1 MTFLST
7 ELSSI
12 SDLTLI
18 AIAIG
23 LSMDAFAVSVSNG
36 LCYAD
41 IKGKTPLIAP
51 DLRHISGVMTAAGY
65 LLGSTVSAFISDIGH
80 TSWRSSFWRLSEQK

>member
-41 IKGKTPLIAP
+41 IKGKNALLIA
-51 DLRHISGVMTAAGY
+51 LTFGIYQGVMTAAGY
-65 LLGSTVSAFISDIGH
+65 LLGSTVSA
-80 TSWRSSFWRLSEQK
+80 